1 MRQNTTTVCCFS
13 LILFVLFGA
22 ASWTSAADDVQ
33 HRPRY
38 TLRPGDVLDL
48 EYRYTPEFNQS
59 VTILPDGYVSLDVV
73 GSVRLAGLT
82 LDQAHD
88 LIIQKAQ
95 VRLRDPELNLVLKDF
110 QAPYVAVAGE
120 VGKPGKIELREN
132 ITAIQAI
139 LLCGGFLESA
149 RSSQVV
155 LFRRISSDTAEVR
168 ILNLKK
174 LKNTADLEHDVLLE
188 PGDMLLVPRNKLE
201 GLSRYM
207 KLLNVGTY
215 FNPAAL
221 TP

>member
-1 MRQNTTTVCCFS
+1 MGKNTTTVCCFG
-13 LILFVLFGA
+13 LILFALFGA
-22 ASWTSAADDVQ
+22 ASWASAADDLQ

-59 VTILPDGYVSLDVV
+59 VTILPDGYVSLDVI

-88 LIIQKAQ
+88 LIIQKAR

-155 LFRRISSDTAEVR
+155 LFRRISTDTAEVR
-168 ILNLKK
+168 ILNLRK